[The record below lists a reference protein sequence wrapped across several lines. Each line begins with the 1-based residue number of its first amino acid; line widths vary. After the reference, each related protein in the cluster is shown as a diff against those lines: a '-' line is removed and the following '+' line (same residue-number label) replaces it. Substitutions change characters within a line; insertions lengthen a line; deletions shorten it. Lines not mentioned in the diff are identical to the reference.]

1 MTATAKNLRTKLNGL
16 SESERAELAHFL
28 IQSLEQGK
36 DEDAEKAWDAELAR
50 RAKEIKSGKAV
61 GEPAEKVFSD
71 LRAKYS

>member
-1 MTATAKNLRTKLNGL
+1 LNGL

-36 DEDAEKAWDAELAR
+36 DEDAEKAWDAELGR
-50 RAKEIKSGKAV
+50 RAKEIKSGKAI